1 MSNWA
6 LDILD
11 MSWVEHTTEEVD
23 FVIEALQLQGHE
35 RILDLACGFGRH
47 SLELARRGYPVVGV
61 DVTPDYIKYGQA
73 RASEEGLDV
82 EFICSDAL
90 DVTFRDEFD
99 VVLSMADGAIGY
111 FKREEDNLKL
121 FDIIAAALKM
131 GGKHIMGVCSADH
144 AIKHFPM
151 RCWDAGSRSVSL
163 SDFRWNASTSRM
175 SYRGHVLKFGQVLE
189 PISNDF
195 PEGGNCEIRL
205 YSLEELKE
213 ILHQRGMNIT
223 MSYGAYD
230 SAIPASEDQFMQVVC
245 SWKDRE
251 SIY

>member
-1 MSNWA
+1 MSHWA

-11 MSWVEHTTEEVD
+11 MSWVEHTTGEVD

-47 SLELARRGYPVVGV
+47 SLELARRGYSVVGV

-73 RASEEGLDV
+73 RAGKEALGV
-82 EFICSDAL
+82 EFVCSDAL

-99 VVLSMADGAIGY
+99 VILSMADGAIGY
-111 FKREEDNLKL
+111 FEREEDNLKL

-131 GGKHIMGVCSADH
+131 GGKHILGVCSADH
-144 AIKHFPM
+144 ASKHFPM

-163 SDFRWNASTSRM
+163 SDFKWNASTSRM
-175 SYRGHVLKFGQVLE
+175 SYRGHVLKFGQILE

-195 PEGGNCEIRL
+195 SEGGNCEIRL
-205 YSLEELKE
+205 YTLEELQE
-213 ILHQRGMNIT
+213 ILHQRGLNIT
-223 MSYGAYD
+223 MAYGAYD
-230 SAIPASEDQFMQVVC
+230 FTVPASEDQFMQVVC
-245 SWKDRE
+245 SRKERV
-251 SIY
+251 SV